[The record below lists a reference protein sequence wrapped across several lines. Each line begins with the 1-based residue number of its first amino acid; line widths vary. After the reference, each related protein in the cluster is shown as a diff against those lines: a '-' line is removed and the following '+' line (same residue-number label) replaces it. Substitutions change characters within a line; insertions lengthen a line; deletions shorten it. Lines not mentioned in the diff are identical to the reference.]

1 MFMKK
6 CLLLFIFTLIIYVVS
21 AQVSFSVNVAEPFGL
36 SSAIAEAGGNLSA
49 ITNLTVTGTID
60 AFDFKIMRDDMPALT
75 VVDLTGVSI
84 AAYKGTG
91 GTADPGSLGNP
102 FELDAVGGLLDGTP
116 VDRYPTN
123 EIPKNAFANHSTI
136 EKKSRFTSITLP
148 STVTS
153 IGGNSF
159 YRCNSLTSITIPDN
173 VASIHNNAF
182 YDCSGLVSVIL
193 SGHVTN
199 IGMAAF
205 CGCNSLKSI
214 IIPRSLVSIGNG
226 AFSGSN
232 VVFTVDKS
240 NTKYSSVDGVLFD
253 KTQTKL
259 IQCPIS
265 KKGSYSI
272 PNTVNSIGI
281 GAFKNCKDLLEV
293 TVPKSVT
300 SIDASVFYGCS
311 GLTSIAI
318 PNSVTFI
325 GAYAFYGCNG
335 LTSLII
341 PNSVKSIIN
350 CAFQDCSSLTS
361 VAISNSLTSI
371 DQNVFTG
378 CISLKTVSIPGLVTT
393 IGIQAFSDCKGL
405 KSIAIPNSVT
415 SIGMWA
421 FSGCSGLSS
430 VTIPSSVKSIGLMA
444 FYCSSGEFLVDAGNT
459 NYSSMD
465 GVLLNK
471 NQTLLVHCSTSKKGS
486 YSLPNTVTS
495 IGDGAF
501 VECNNLTTVVV
512 PEMVNSISYCSFSGS
527 SAVVSVDSGNS
538 NYTNVDGVLF
548 NKNQTILLHCPIT
561 RTGSYSIPNT
571 VTSITD
577 FGKCVGLTSIIIPE
591 SVTTIGGSCFNYC
604 SGLTSITV
612 KSSTPVELSPFVSVF
627 YKIDKKSCKLYVPV
641 GSKSLY
647 QAANQWKYFENIIE
661 TNLN

>member
-444 FYCSSGEFLVDAGNT
+444 FYCSSAEFLVDAGNT

-486 YSLPNTVTS
+486 YSLPNTVTT

-512 PEMVNSISYCSFSGS
+512 PKKVNSISFGSFSGS

-612 KSSTPVELSPFVSVF
+612 KSSTPVEISPFVSVF

-647 QAANQWKYFENIIE
+647 QAANQWKDFENIIE